1 MIRSSRSATN
11 CIAEG
16 YGRYHYQE
24 NIQFCTQSRGSLH
37 ELIDHLLVAEEC
49 EYMSNEECDESI
61 DEVKAATAVLNG
73 YIRYLK
79 KQKDSK
85 S

>member
-1 MIRSSRSATN
+1 
-11 CIAEG
+11 
-16 YGRYHYQE
+16 
-24 NIQFCTQSRGSLH
+24 
-37 ELIDHLLVAEEC
+37 VAEEC